1 MMYKLPS
8 KRVRC
13 PPCKH
18 VGKPP
23 PGSFLETLLTKTEI
37 VYTPPPI
44 RPVYKQD
51 DYLKLLERNCK
62 DLGIPYVPPNLP
74 THEPKP
80 EPERVQEPDLD
91 VPDRV
96 YMRLRILKNG
106 TIRVKLSATIWD
118 LHEKYYKHAVKPP
131 FKAVLQAYKGH
142 GFSKEFLEK
151 MKNNHEKQKTLAKR
165 IDKVFTKIF
174 DKEPVKKVKKEK
186 KKEKDDDLI
195 EDHEPEEDEDDDV
208 PDDGGMD
215 VEPDAEDE
223 EIVEDEEFLSDG
235 E

>member
-1 MMYKLPS
+1 
-8 KRVRC
+8 
-13 PPCKH
+13 

-37 VYTPPPI
+37 VYRPPPK
-44 RPVYKQD
+44 RPIYKQD

-62 DLGIPYVPPNLP
+62 DLGILYVPPNLP

-96 YMRLRILKNG
+96 YVRLRILKNG
-106 TIRVKLSATIWD
+106 IVRVKLSATIWD
-118 LHEKYYKHAVKPP
+118 LHEKYYKRATKPP
-131 FKAVLQAYKGH
+131 FKAVLQAYKSH
-142 GFSKEFLEK
+142 GFSKDFLEN
-151 MKNNHEKQKTLAKR
+151 MKINHEKQKILAKR

-186 KKEKDDDLI
+186 KKEKDEDSI
-195 EDHEPEEDEDDDV
+195 EDHEPEEDEEEEDI
-208 PDDGGMD
+208 PDDGMD
-215 VEPDAEDE
+215 VEPDMDE
-223 EIVEDEEFLSDG
+223 EEVVDDGEFMSDG

>member
-1 MMYKLPS
+1 
-8 KRVRC
+8 
-13 PPCKH
+13 

-23 PGSFLETLLTKTEI
+23 PGSFLESLLTKTEI
-37 VYTPPPI
+37 VYTPPPK
-44 RPVYKQD
+44 RPIYKQD

-62 DLGIPYVPPNLP
+62 DLGILYVPPNLP

-106 TIRVKLSATIWD
+106 IVRVKLSATIWD
-118 LHEKYYKHAVKPP
+118 LHEKYYKRATKPP
-131 FKAVLQAYKGH
+131 FKAVLQAYKSH
-142 GFSKEFLEK
+142 GFSKDFLEN
-151 MKNNHEKQKTLAKR
+151 MKINHEKQKILAKR

-174 DKEPVKKVKKEK
+174 DKEPVKKVKREK
-186 KKEKDDDLI
+186 KKEKDEDSI
-195 EDHEPEEDEDDDV
+195 EDHEPEEDEEEEDI
-208 PDDGGMD
+208 PDDGMD
-215 VEPDAEDE
+215 VEPDMDE
-223 EIVEDEEFLSDG
+223 EEDVDDGEFMSDG